1 VDWKVFATTFGTI
14 FVAELGDKTQFAAVA
29 ASAGTSSKI
38 SVLLGVVLALSLAGV
53 LGVAFGGV
61 AFGGVLGQWLSPD
74 SMKWISGILFI
85 AVGGWIL
92 AFT

>member
-1 VDWKVFATTFGTI
+1 MDWKVFATTFGTI

-61 AFGGVLGQWLSPD
+61 LGQWLSPD